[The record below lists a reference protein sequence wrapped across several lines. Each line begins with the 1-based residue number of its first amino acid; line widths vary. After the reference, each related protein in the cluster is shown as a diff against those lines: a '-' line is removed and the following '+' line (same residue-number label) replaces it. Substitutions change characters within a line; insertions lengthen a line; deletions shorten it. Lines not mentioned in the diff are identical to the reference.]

1 MQEKEHKT
9 FSWLH
14 CDRQHKFIYSIVPS
28 LWTTNFS
35 VAWIIGTAYR
45 KLSMVGHGC
54 HPGSDQHYQLLDNV
68 QATAH
73 LSGHLSEPIEI
84 VILHT
89 VNYLGY

>member
-1 MQEKEHKT
+1 
-9 FSWLH
+9 
-14 CDRQHKFIYSIVPS
+14 
-28 LWTTNFS
+28 
-35 VAWIIGTAYR
+35 
-45 KLSMVGHGC
+45 MVGHGC

-89 VNYLGY
+89 VNYLAIKVKLRKGLFTSKVEERLVYN